1 MRQLFSFSTVSVAFL
16 LLTTGSLTF
25 FANQDHVRSEET
37 IVQTRP
43 NPTQPNSTTPS
54 NPQTTEFSDSAFLTK
69 AAQGGMAEVQL
80 GQLAQ
85 QKAANRQVKQF
96 GQQMIRDHSKSN
108 QQVMALLRQKGMT
121 PPTSLQS
128 PYKEL
133 HDRLSTLS
141 GNDFDREYMSQMVI
155 DHTDNV
161 KDFQQA
167 ATSAQDPQIRAFA
180 QQQLPTLQAHL
191 QSAQT
196 LENQLTSNRNP

>member
-1 MRQLFSFSTVSVAFL
+1 MHKLFSFNVAGLTLL
-16 LLTTGSLTF
+16 LLTTGSLAF
-25 FANQDHVRSEET
+25 LDNQNRVRAET
-37 IVQTRP
+37 RLVQTRP
-43 NPTQPNSTTPS
+43 NMTTPDS
-54 NPQTTEFSDSAFLTK
+54 ATPANTQTTEFSDSAFLMK

-108 QQVMALLRQKGMT
+108 PQVMALLRQKGVT
-121 PPTSLQS
+121 PPNDLDS

-133 HDRLSTLS
+133 RDRLSTLS

-167 ATSAQDPQIRAFA
+167 AKNAQDPQIRAFA

-191 QSAQT
+191 QEART